1 MRNCVHCA
9 VEIPPGLA
17 PAPKILQQDRMAGSG
32 LPSGIATSG
41 AFPQEEVLSR
51 SGWGL
56 LLSAW
61 SITRGPDGNLW
72 FIDGDGDYMG
82 RITPDGKITEF
93 SGPPLPGVDSGPPA
107 ATAGIKIIT
116 AGPDGNLWFTDAG
129 NNKIG
134 RITVSK

>member
-1 MRNCVHCA
+1 MRALCRRNPA
-9 VEIPPGLA
+9 GPG
-17 PAPKILQQDRMAGSG
+17 AGPEDITTGPDGRLWFTEWNSDIGRFSPGGGFVTFRLGSVAFG
-32 LPSGIATSG
+32 L
-41 AFPQEEVLSR
+41 
-51 SGWGL
+51 
-56 LLSAW
+56 AW